1 LRGHHERYEKTARN
15 AGLLYLAMAVTG
27 AFTLM
32 YVPGKL
38 IVAGDAS
45 KTVANLLAHESLV
58 RFDLAVGLIT
68 TTLFLFSA
76 LALYQLL
83 KDVNRQHAALM
94 VILVMVQ
101 VPQSFVTELLQ
112 MGALELARGA
122 DFLSAIDQSHR
133 ETLAML
139 CVRLNSKSA
148 VLSEFLWG
156 VWLFPLAVLVYRSGF
171 LPRFLGVWL
180 FINGVAYVAMSFLG
194 LFTPEYSD
202 AIFKFAFPAMLG
214 ELALTAWLLF
224 VGFRSKPLRIPGQ
237 PGAVSE

>member
-1 LRGHHERYEKTARN
+1 MSSTKKTARN
-15 AGLLYLAMAVTG
+15 AGLLYLAMAITG
-27 AFTLM
+27 VFTIM
-32 YVPGKL
+32 YVPGRL
-38 IVAGDAS
+38 IVEGNAS
-45 KTVANLLAHESLV
+45 KTAANLLAHESLV
-58 RFDLAVGLIT
+58 RLDLAVGLIT

-101 VPQSFVTELLQ
+101 VPQSFVTQLLQ

-122 DFLSAIDQSHR
+122 DFLSTIDQTQR

-139 CVRLNSKSA
+139 CVQLNSKSTILA
-148 VLSEFLWG
+148 EFLWG
-156 VWLFPLAVLVYRSGF
+156 VWLFPLAALVYRSGF

-180 FINGVAYVAMSFLG
+180 FINGVAYVAMCFLG
-194 LFTPEYSD
+194 LFAPEYSD
-202 AIFKFAFPAMLG
+202 AVFKFAFPAMLG

-224 VGFRSKPLRIPGQ
+224 VGFRSKPLSIPAQ
-237 PGAVSE
+237 LGAQSE